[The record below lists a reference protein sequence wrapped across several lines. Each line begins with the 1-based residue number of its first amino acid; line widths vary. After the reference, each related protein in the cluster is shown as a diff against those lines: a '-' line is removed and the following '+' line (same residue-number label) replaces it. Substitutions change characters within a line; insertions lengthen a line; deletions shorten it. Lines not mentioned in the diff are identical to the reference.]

1 MAGQKEKRTE
11 TFGLDWFG
19 LSDFYK
25 TLTEDTYVL
34 IEATI
39 TTFSFARL
47 IRDRVKEV
55 IIANTYELKSETKF
69 PQLVMPGI
77 IRTRSMRI
85 SCA

>member
-1 MAGQKEKRTE
+1 ME
-11 TFGLDWFG
+11 TFDLNSAGLAR
-19 LSDFYK
+19 FYQ
-25 TLTEDTYVL
+25 TLTKDTRVL

-69 PQLVMPGI
+69 PQSAMPGTT
-77 IRTRSMRI
+77 RTR
-85 SCA
+85 